1 MRINSAKFVIMLE
14 RLESVLAQLLGKFL
28 QPHEIVEP
36 LFHGK
41 AQVLPNK
48 GPIDAFLV
56 GLDNWISYFM
66 IRFRSHSYELYPTG
80 FLLRRDFLS
89 LRGVW
94 GNRNTTHKRF

>member
-41 AQVLPNK
+41 ASS
-48 GPIDAFLV
+48 G
-56 GLDNWISYFM
+56 
-66 IRFRSHSYELYPTG
+66 RT
-80 FLLRRDFLS
+80 LR
-89 LRGVW
+89 
-94 GNRNTTHKRF
+94 

>member
-28 QPHEIVEP
+28 QPHEIVES

-48 GPIDAFLV
+48 CPIDAFLV
-56 GLDNWISYFM
+56 GLDNWISYLM
-66 IRFRSHSYELYPTG
+66 ISFRSRSYELYPTG

-94 GNRNTTHKRF
+94 GQRVHFQRRF